1 MSLNILTGLIGF
13 VGVVL
18 GAIIQ
23 KNINDSNNSLKYI
36 TDERKK
42 WRDDIR
48 KITEKMYSKEPD
60 YMFIRTKLKI
70 RLNPVDSEDEA
81 IIDKLDSLIDGDF
94 NDRECEIIKKDIVK
108 MISKLLK
115 HDWDRAKLEA
125 NRNTILPHGIIIVAL
140 ITISILI
147 EYLFYN
153 VFKEISILIFIK
165 NLIGI
170 NILFYSLSTGFIMV
184 YFIIIWRLI
193 ISILNIKLVSIF
205 CDKNLKLFMKFFKFM
220 HKVLKIPYRETTKKI

>member
-1 MSLNILTGLIGF
+1 M
-13 VGVVL
+13 
-18 GAIIQ
+18 
-23 KNINDSNNSLKYI
+23 
-36 TDERKK
+36 
-42 WRDDIR
+42 
-48 KITEKMYSKEPD
+48 
-60 YMFIRTKLKI
+60 
-70 RLNPVDSEDEA
+70 
-81 IIDKLDSLIDGDF
+81 
-94 NDRECEIIKKDIVK
+94 
-108 MISKLLK
+108 
-115 HDWDRAKLEA
+115 
-125 NRNTILPHGIIIVAL
+125 
-140 ITISILI
+140 
-147 EYLFYN
+147 YLFYN